1 MTEFEKACRLSCE
14 EWAQS
19 LPDAPA
25 YTLSRKG
32 KKRLNAIVDRME
44 EGTLRR
50 YSKRTTRYAL
60 VAAVAAVLFT
70 ATTVF
75 AVVGQ
80 QEFGIFKKSDMA
92 QYTVNGSSGRSAAGD
107 LTVSYVVDGF
117 ELVDTEYNDGLIS
130 LLIYEAKSGT
140 SYSISKLPDDRNFTF
155 DTEEYEASILSVN
168 GIEYTYYKSDK
179 DYNGLIW
186 NNGGYIFCISG
197 NISLDDA
204 LSVAESTK

>member
-80 QEFGIFKKSDMA
+80 QEFGIFRKSDMA
-92 QYTVNGSSGRSAAGD
+92 QYTVNGSSGRSAASD

-117 ELVDTEYNDGLIS
+117 ELTDSYNNGRIITDILYSSDDGN
-130 LLIYEAKSGT
+130 
-140 SYSISKLPDDRNFTF
+140 SYTVSRLFDDGILTF
-155 DTEEYEASILSVN
+155 DTEDYDVQEIEYN
-168 GIEYTYYKSDK
+168 GINYTFYRGAENDR
-179 DYNGLIW
+179 GLIW
-186 NNGGYIFCISG
+186 NFGGYIYCVSG
-197 NISLDDA
+197 NISLEELLNVA
-204 LSVAESTK
+204 NSVK